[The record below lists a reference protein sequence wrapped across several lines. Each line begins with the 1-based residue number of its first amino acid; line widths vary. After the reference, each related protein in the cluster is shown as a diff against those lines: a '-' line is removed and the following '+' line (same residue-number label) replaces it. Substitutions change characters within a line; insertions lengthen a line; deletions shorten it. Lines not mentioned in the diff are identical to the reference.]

1 MVEVN
6 AEVIFGELV
15 DFLEEIQEINVKLE
29 DGEHV
34 EQDDLDKLSNDFLV
48 SLSYLEPSII
58 PDRTTF
64 LAMQRLIEEIIE
76 HLEVFLRLVG
86 ADPDEKIGLS
96 EERIAKF
103 NDFKGDVHETGLDCP
118 VCVKLF
124 KGKGE
129 ELVMLDCEHIVHK
142 KCAKDW
148 FADLNFCPQCNGVLT

>member
-1 MVEVN
+1 MDQQKSE
-6 AEVIFGELV
+6 ILKELE
-15 DFLEEIQEINVKLE
+15 FHMNQIRNLNLKLEE
-29 DGEHV
+29 GEHV
-34 EQDDLDKLSNDFLV
+34 EQDDLDKLSNDFHHC
-48 SLSYLEPSII
+48 LSFMKPSDI
-58 PDRTTF
+58 PDPTT
-64 LAMQRLIEEIIE
+64 LSKIQQLIKAIIE
-76 HLEVFLRLVG
+76 HLEVFLLLVG

-103 NDFKGDVHETGLDCP
+103 NDFKGDVDETGLDCP

-148 FADLNFCPQCNGVLT
+148 FADLNFCPNCNQVFT